1 MSKILRFEAEPSTLK
16 KALQPMINSVP
27 DWYREIERFYEKEP
41 TVKHC
46 IPFLDALTTG
56 YFIALGKDVY
66 VTQTPHGPSI
76 RYEDLPSPVDDRGPG
91 STGKMPPPEGY
102 DEEHFVWQTQVAIN
116 LPEGYSALFTH
127 PLNRFDLPFIT
138 LSGIVDGA
146 MNVHGGNIPFYIKK
160 GFEGLIPAGTP
171 IIQIIP
177 FLRENWESKPKRGL
191 WNKSLLNMSNEDHGK
206 GRWYLRNHH
215 HKKSYK

>member
-1 MSKILRFEAEPSTLK
+1 
-16 KALQPMINSVP
+16 MINSIP
-27 DWYREIERFYEKEP
+27 YWYKEIERFYEKEP

-91 STGKMPPPEGY
+91 STGKMSPPEGY

-138 LSGIVDGA
+138 LSGIVDGG

-171 IIQIIP
+171 IIQVIP
-177 FLRENWESKPKRGL
+177 FLRENWESKPKKGL
-191 WNKSLLNMSNEDHGK
+191 WNKSLLNTSNEDYAK

-215 HKKSYK
+215 YKKSYK